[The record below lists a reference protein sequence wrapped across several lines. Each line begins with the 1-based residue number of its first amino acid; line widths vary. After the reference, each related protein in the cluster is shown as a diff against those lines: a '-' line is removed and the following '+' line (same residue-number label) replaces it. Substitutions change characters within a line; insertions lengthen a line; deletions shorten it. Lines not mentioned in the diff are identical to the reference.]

1 MADSTSKT
9 YNFDKVPSIDFGE
22 AASFE
27 PIVGNIFEGR
37 APSFDMPFS
46 DIASNFEPYAA
57 QYQYSDSSRD
67 SEPSW
72 LGKGIDA
79 LNKALAYKNQ
89 TTMGS
94 SGASRTSRGYSSN
107 APAVSQ
113 GRGYTMYVPGPTQ
126 KTTQTG
132 GSRGI
137 GGTIGSVLGAGLG
150 LALAPATGG
159 ASAAIGAAGLGSG
172 LGGQLGSL
180 FG

>member
-137 GGTIGSVLGAGLG
+137 GGALGTLAGIGVSLIPGVGQA
-150 LALAPATGG
+150 AAAAAPA
-159 ASAAIGAAGLGSG
+159 
-172 LGGQLGSL
+172 LGGTLGGF

>member
-1 MADSTSKT
+1 MAESTSKT
-9 YNFDKVPSIDFGE
+9 YNFDKVPSVDFGE

-37 APSFDMPFS
+37 APSFNMPFS

-57 QYQYSDSSRD
+57 QYGYSDSSRD

-72 LGKGIDA
+72 LGKGIEA
-79 LNKALAYKNQ
+79 VNKALAYKNQ

-94 SGASRTSRGYSSN
+94 SGGSRSSRGYSSN

-113 GRGYTMYVPGPTQ
+113 GRGYTMYLPGPTE
-126 KTTQTG
+126 KTTQSG

-137 GGTIGSVLGAGLG
+137 GGAIGTLAGIGVSLIPG
-150 LALAPATGG
+150 VGPAAAAAAPA
-159 ASAAIGAAGLGSG
+159 
-172 LGGQLGSL
+172 LGGTLGGF

>member
-1 MADSTSKT
+1 MAESTSKT
-9 YNFDKVPSIDFGE
+9 YNFDKVPSVDFGE

-37 APSFDMPFS
+37 APSFNMPFS
-46 DIASNFEPYAA
+46 NIASSFEPYAA

-72 LGKGIDA
+72 LGKGIEA

-89 TTMGS
+89 TTRGS
-94 SGASRTSRGYSSN
+94 SGASGTSRGYSSN

-126 KTTQTG
+126 
-132 GSRGI
+132 
-137 GGTIGSVLGAGLG
+137 
-150 LALAPATGG
+150 
-159 ASAAIGAAGLGSG
+159 
-172 LGGQLGSL
+172 
-180 FG
+180 